1 MCSGPETIEAMRI
14 STFRFLLFPALL
26 AGCADNNAV
35 TKAEIETQNR
45 ADAVVSGLLF
55 DKSLDNS
62 ASYNIRKNGFVV
74 IKFDE
79 SVSERTYSEIVNSL
93 RSSPEITGVKA
104 EQSGREVCPLR

>member
-1 MCSGPETIEAMRI
+1 MLILGLVT
-14 STFRFLLFPALL
+14 
-26 AGCADNNAV
+26 GCVDNNVV

-55 DKSLDNS
+55 EKSLDNS
-62 ASYNIRKNGFVV
+62 ASYKIRKDGFVV

-79 SVSERTYSEIVNSL
+79 SVSEHTYSEIVNSL
-93 RSSPEITGVKA
+93 RTSPEITGVRA

>member
-1 MCSGPETIEAMRI
+1 MPV
-14 STFRFLLFPALL
+14 LALL

-35 TKAEIETQNR
+35 TRAEIETQNR

-55 DKSLDNS
+55 DEGLDNA
-62 ASYNIRKNGFVV
+62 ASYNIRKNGLVV

-79 SVSERTYSEIVNSL
+79 SVSERTYTDIVNTL
-93 RSSPEITGVKA
+93 RSNPGITGVKA

>member
-1 MCSGPETIEAMRI
+1 MKI
-14 STFRFLLFPALL
+14 SIITYLLITGFL
-26 AGCADNNAV
+26 AGCAENNTV

-93 RSSPEITGVKA
+93 RTSPEITGVKA

>member
-1 MCSGPETIEAMRI
+1 MKIPI
-14 STFRFLLFPALL
+14 FRFMLILALL
-26 AGCADNNAV
+26 AGCADNNAL
-35 TKAEIETQNR
+35 TRAEIETQNR

-55 DKSLDNS
+55 DESLDNT

-74 IKFDE
+74 IRFDE
-79 SVSERTYSEIVNSL
+79 SVAERTYSEIVHSL

>member
-1 MCSGPETIEAMRI
+1 MRI
-14 STFRFLLFPALL
+14 PVFSLLLVLALL

-35 TKAEIETQNR
+35 TRAEIETQNR

-55 DKSLDNS
+55 EKSLDNA

-79 SVSERTYSEIVNSL
+79 SVSGRTYTDIVTSL
-93 RSSPEITGVKA
+93 RSSPEIAGVKA
-104 EQSGREVCPLR
+104 EQGGREVCPLR

>member
-1 MCSGPETIEAMRI
+1 VKKP
-14 STFRFLLFPALL
+14 TFSILTVLAIL

-35 TKAEIETQNR
+35 TRAEIETQNR

-55 DKSLDNS
+55 DKSLDNA

-79 SVSERTYSEIVNSL
+79 SVSERSYTEIVNAL
-93 RSSPEITGVKA
+93 RSSPGINGVRA
-104 EQSGREVCPLR
+104 EQSGGEVCPLR

>member
-1 MCSGPETIEAMRI
+1 MKTPTIR
-14 STFRFLLFPALL
+14 LLLVL
-26 AGCADNNAV
+26 GLVTGCAANNVV
-35 TKAEIETQNR
+35 TKEEIETQNR

-55 DKSLDNS
+55 DNNLDNA

-74 IKFDE
+74 INFDE
-79 SVSERTYSEIVNSL
+79 SVAERTYTEIVHSL

>member
-1 MCSGPETIEAMRI
+1 MKMPILRCLPVVV
-14 STFRFLLFPALL
+14 LL

-35 TKAEIETQNR
+35 TRAEIETQNR

-55 DKSLDNS
+55 EKSLDNS

-79 SVSERTYSEIVNSL
+79 SVSERTYTGVVNSL
-93 RSSPEITGVKA
+93 RSSPGIAGVKA